1 MTDDSSEYL
10 ESLKPVR
17 IHFNTKKDQID
28 GFYTK
33 MTSGKPVHGLDNGQ
47 YIVSHSQCELLD
59 SRNIK
64 YKIDNK

>member
-1 MTDDSSEYL
+1 MTTDSSDDL
-10 ESLKPVR
+10 QSLKPVR
-17 IHFNTKKDQID
+17 IHFETKKDRID
-28 GFYTK
+28 GFYTL

>member
-10 ESLKPVR
+10 ESLNPVR

-28 GFYTK
+28 GFYTL

>member
-1 MTDDSSEYL
+1 MTTDSSDYL
-10 ESLKPVR
+10 QSLKPIR
-17 IHFNTKKDQID
+17 IHFETKKDQID
-28 GFYTK
+28 GFYAL

-47 YIVSHSQCELLD
+47 YIISHSQCELLD

>member
-1 MTDDSSEYL
+1 
-10 ESLKPVR
+10 
-17 IHFNTKKDQID
+17 
-28 GFYTK
+28 

-47 YIVSHSQCELLD
+47 YIVSHSQCKLLD

>member
-1 MTDDSSEYL
+1 MVTDSSDYL

-17 IHFNTKKDQID
+17 IHFKTKKDQVD
-28 GFYTK
+28 GFYTL

-64 YKIDNK
+64 YKIVNK

>member
-1 MTDDSSEYL
+1 MATDSSDYL

-17 IHFNTKKDQID
+17 IHFKTKKDQVD
-28 GFYTK
+28 GFYTL

>member
-1 MTDDSSEYL
+1 MATDSSDYL

-17 IHFNTKKDQID
+17 IHFKTKKDQVD
-28 GFYTK
+28 GFYTL

-64 YKIDNK
+64 YKIVNK